1 MQADVVEPRYYFPL
15 TTLQGQVNRPVP
27 KGFASF
33 WMFFACFVQS
43 NGRFREKMSYLS
55 SAFRWYLSLPY

>member
-1 MQADVVEPRYYFPL
+1 MQADVVEPIITFPSQHYRVKL
-15 TTLQGQVNRPVP
+15 TDLYP

-43 NGRFREKMSYLS
+43 NGRFRQKMSYLS